1 MAAKEEELGRL
12 ITVYGIAPA
21 YVQRAAFLAV
31 LSFLFFLAMMFAFY
45 VLQSFLYFLLSTAF
59 LIVYLITMF
68 SFVMLRRRSVEVF
81 ENGMKFR
88 KSLVRWSEIGEIAD
102 TGEISFSN
110 GKKMNIPPTIANFDN
125 LVLLLKDRVSRAS
138 RF

>member
-1 MAAKEEELGRL
+1 MTSNEKELGRL
-12 ITVYGIAPA
+12 VGIYPIAPA

-45 VLQSFLYFLLSTAF
+45 ALQSFLYFLLSTAF

-81 ENGMKFR
+81 ENGIKFR
-88 KSLVRWSEIGEIAD
+88 KTSLLWSEISAV
-102 TGEISFSN
+102 SSN
-110 GKKMNIPPTIANFDN
+110 GEVSVAGGRSIVIPGTIYDFDS
-125 LVLLLKDRVSRAS
+125 LIQLLQGRV
-138 RF
+138 